1 VKAFTESCNTA
12 KRDLDLI
19 KEKLDIKTDE
29 KRLTMREDMAAFE
42 DEGDGDHQGAH
53 DIIDEEELGLLQ
65 KMKELKKI
73 YKQNYNG
80 LKDTKLQ
87 VHYVQQTIDTLKQNL
102 VSAYEDWYGQTFL
115 VEDEL
120 LTSSIVSVFRA

>member
-1 VKAFTESCNTA
+1 M
-12 KRDLDLI
+12 I
-19 KEKLDIKTDE
+19 KEKLDIKTEE
-29 KRLTMREDMAAFE
+29 KRMTMREDMAAFE

-65 KMKELKKI
+65 KMKELKKV

-102 VSAYEDWYGQTFL
+102 VSAFEDWYGQTFL

-120 LTSSIVSVFRA
+120 LTSSIVSTC